1 MLKSVVV
8 ASGNAG
14 KLKEFGSLLAPLGLT
29 VIPQGQLNIPDAP
42 EPHST
47 FVENALAKARHASA
61 LSGMP
66 AIADDSGLCVRA
78 LHGAPGIFSARYA
91 QAENGERSDSANNQK
106 LVRML
111 RDIKDRT
118 TWYVAVL
125 VFITRPDDPQPIIAE
140 ANWYGQIVDT
150 PSGANGFGYD
160 PHFFLPNE
168 QCTVAD
174 LNPDKKNLLSHRGQ
188 AMQKLLRELRER
200 GLATQ
205 NTVTV

>member
-111 RDIKDRT
+111 RE
-118 TWYVAVL
+118 
-125 VFITRPDDPQPIIAE
+125 F
-140 ANWYGQIVDT
+140 
-150 PSGANGFGYD
+150 
-160 PHFFLPNE
+160 
-168 QCTVAD
+168 
-174 LNPDKKNLLSHRGQ
+174 
-188 AMQKLLRELRER
+188 
-200 GLATQ
+200 
-205 NTVTV
+205 